1 MAAPSFRLLK
11 VDLATGAI
19 TRQELPHEWRADY
32 IGLRGLGTRLLSE
45 LRAFEADPF
54 GPENPLLFITGPLTG
69 TNAPTGGRYGVMT
82 RGPLTGTIACSNAGG
97 HFGPALRFAGYDA
110 LLFTGAS
117 EKPVYLFI
125 DDDRVELR
133 DATDLWGESFWTVE
147 ERLKE
152 RHGHDVRIAGIG
164 RAGENRVRYAAVMND
179 RDRAAGRTGVGAVM
193 GAKKLKAVVV
203 RGTGAVE
210 LARPEE
216 FATLAA
222 DLNQR
227 IMDMSGMRGLAHD
240 GTQAMMR
247 VTCSFGA
254 LPTENARHTSFAGCE
269 NISAEAM
276 QRPPAPGR
284 KPNLVGRKACFACP
298 IGCGRIAQ
306 IQPDHFTLK
315 YGDQYRGPNGGLEY
329 EAAYAL
335 GAMVGVGDLD
345 ACTFAFQVCNE
356 EGMDPISFGVTL
368 AAAMELFDLG
378 ALTEADTGRPLR
390 FGDAG
395 ALAEMALATARR
407 EGFGDVL
414 AEGALRLCTRH
425 GHPALAMQVKGQEF
439 PGYDPRAMQ
448 GMGLAYATSPRGA
461 CHLRASPYRSDF
473 STGDPKA
480 KPKVVKQTQD
490 SKAAIDSLG
499 VCSFITP
506 QVDLQ
511 TLAELA
517 AHATGIHYSQAHL
530 LRAGERIFNLERLF
544 NLRAGFTGADDT
556 LPDRVLT
563 EPADAGVHKGEVCH
577 LDEMLPAYYRLREWT
592 ESGEPT
598 PALLSRLGLSD
609 LVQGLS
615 P

>member
-1 MAAPSFRLLK
+1 MPTHPFRMLR
-11 VDLATGAI
+11 VDLTAGHVSVE
-19 TRQELPHEWRADY
+19 ELPQAWQADY
-32 IGLRGLGTRLLSE
+32 VGGRGLGTRLLWK
-45 LRAFEADPF
+45 LRAFEAEPLL
-54 GPENPLLFITGPLTG
+54 PENPLLFITGPLTG
-69 TNAPTGGRYGVMT
+69 TNVPTGGRYAVMT

-110 LLFTGAS
+110 LLFTGAA
-117 EKPVYLFI
+117 ERPVYLFI
-125 DDDRVELR
+125 DDDRVEIR
-133 DATDLWGESFWTVE
+133 DAAGLWGESFWTAE

-152 RHGHDVRIAGIG
+152 RHGHDVRIAGLG
-164 RAGENRVRYAAVMND
+164 RAGENLVRFAAVMND

-193 GAKKLKAVVV
+193 GAKRLKAVVV
-203 RGTGAVE
+203 RGTKGVR
-210 LARPEE
+210 LAKPEK
-216 FATLAA
+216 FTALAT
-222 DLNQR
+222 DLNRR
-227 IMDMSGMRGLAHD
+227 IMDMSGMRSLAVD
-240 GTQAMMR
+240 GTQGMMR

-254 LPTENARHTSFAGCE
+254 LPTENARHTSFDGCE

-276 QRPPAPGR
+276 RRPPAPGR

-315 YGDQYRGPNGGLEY
+315 YGDQYKTPNAGLEY
-329 EAAYAL
+329 EGAYAL
-335 GAMVGVGDLD
+335 GAMVGVDDLD

-368 AAAMELFDLG
+368 AAAMELFDRG
-378 ALTEADTGRPLR
+378 AITEAETGRPLT
-390 FGDAG
+390 FGDAE

-407 EGFGDVL
+407 EGFGDAL
-414 AEGALRLCTRH
+414 AEGSARLCARH
-425 GHPALAMQVKGQEF
+425 GHPQLAMQVKGQEF

-473 STGDPKA
+473 STGDPKV

-490 SKAAIDSLG
+490 AKAAIDSLG

-517 AHATGIHYSQAHL
+517 SHATGIHYSQAHL

-556 LPDRVLT
+556 LPSRVLA
-563 EPADAGVHKGEVCH
+563 EPADAGVHKGEVSH
-577 LDEMLPAYYRLREWT
+577 LDEMLPEYYRLRGWT
-592 ESGEPT
+592 DSGEPM
-598 PALLSRLGLSD
+598 PELLSRLGLFE
-609 LVQGLS
+609 LL
-615 P
+615 